1 MMSTSQ
7 PEARMR
13 VDIVRGTIVAF
24 LASLLLFITPSETL
38 AQNTSN
44 GSSFGYIVGQGPIN
58 IFIGNTVGTDT
69 ERWYTTQFVQGKS
82 YCIELF
88 RANSEYNVDL
98 DINVQVISPPSTVL
112 FTFDNHPMG
121 GDPGLGDNSRWT
133 RGCFIPT
140 LATQAYWIRMS
151 RSVCCTGRTGNLQ
164 FNVSE
169 TTLFSPWW
177 FVNSSSGYNAFFE
190 IANISTVAV
199 NIEVTI
205 RQANGAIVG
214 TKQVRSIP
222 AFGNI
227 ALSAA
232 TDFGTT
238 VTAASGSVQL
248 SHDGPPGAIVA
259 NTTSLSALQGLS
271 FDSPFLSRQGYR

>member
-1 MMSTSQ
+1 
-7 PEARMR
+7 MR
-13 VDIVRGTIVAF
+13 IRSIAATTIAV
-24 LASLLLFITPSETL
+24 LISLLLSAIPSVAL
-38 AQNTSN
+38 AQNTAS

-69 ERWYTTQFVQGKS
+69 ERWYTTEFVQGKS
-82 YCIELF
+82 YCVELF

-98 DINVQVISPPSTVL
+98 DLVVQIINPPSTVL

-164 FNVSE
+164 FQISD
-169 TTLFSPWW
+169 TTLHGPWW
-177 FVNSSSGYNAFFE
+177 FVNSGSGYNAFFE
-190 IANISTVAV
+190 IANISTAAV

-205 RQANGAIVG
+205 RQANGAVIG
-214 TKQVRSIP
+214 AKQSRLIP

-227 ALSAA
+227 AMSAA
-232 TDFGTT
+232 SDFGAV
-238 VTAASGSVQL
+238 VTAASGSAQI

-259 NTTSLSALQGLS
+259 NTTSLSGTQGLS